1 MSATVEGPVGV
12 VVATPPAVQANR
24 RLSLKRLLAINAYWF
39 GGGAHW
45 QPITIALL
53 PIGALIVAGTNA
65 DLLIGRV
72 NAAGNVFALL
82 VPVAVGWLSDRTVS
96 PWGRRR
102 PWIAAG
108 TAVNVVGLLV
118 LGLAPTAAAL
128 VVGYLVIQIGFNLAG
143 GAFNGVIPDVVP
155 AEQRGRASGLLG
167 VMNQLGIVIGLLLTI
182 LILSALGNNRLGM
195 FAGYVMIALVLF
207 GTMVITLAAVKEPA
221 AVRSAP
227 RVRPHLRPAAL
238 VCTLSSAAAIGLVF
252 TLLLFETGRL
262 FLPLIALNVAVGATA
277 YFSGRRLKA
286 LQEFFSAF
294 RSNDFFWTF
303 ATRFLVQLGIYTI
316 LPWIGLYFHDVV
328 RSRDFGTAAAY
339 WSLAVLG
346 GAVPTSFIGGHLS
359 DRIRRRKVFVY
370 ISGGVMALVAS
381 VLLFGLVDSLPV
393 LYVMGV
399 VFGLGYGCY
408 FSVDWA
414 LACDVLPDSQKSAGR
429 DMALWHIAFALPAAL
444 GATLTAK
451 PLHYLNESGH
461 FFVGMTSGG
470 NLGFR
475 LVFATAAIWF
485 VLGTLMVGRIRGV
498 R

>member
-1 MSATVEGPVGV
+1 MSATVEAPVGV
-12 VVATPPAVQANR
+12 VVAPPPAVQSR

-108 TAVNVVGLLV
+108 TAVNVVGLLM

-195 FAGYVMIALVLF
+195 LAGYVMIAVVLS
-207 GTMVITLAAVKEPA
+207 GTMLITLAAVREPA
-221 AVRSAP
+221 AIRPAP
-227 RVRPHLRPAAL
+227 RPRLPVRRAAI
-238 VCTLSSAAAIGLVF
+238 VCVLSSVAAIGLVF
-252 TLLLFETGRL
+252 ILLLFETGRL
-262 FLPLIALNVAVGATA
+262 FLPLVAFCVATGATA
-277 YFSGRRLKA
+277 YFSGRRLPA
-286 LQEFFSAF
+286 LQEFVSAFRSHEFFSAF
-294 RSNDFFWTF
+294 
-303 ATRFLVQLGIYTI
+303 ATRYLGHR
-316 LPWIGLYFHDVV
+316 LRCAHRQPEV
-328 RSRDFGTAAAY
+328 SRQGH
-339 WSLAVLG
+339 
-346 GAVPTSFIGGHLS
+346 GAVAHRLCAARGAWRELDGKT
-359 DRIRRRKVFVY
+359 
-370 ISGGVMALVAS
+370 A
-381 VLLFGLVDSLPV
+381 SLPERI
-393 LYVMGV
+393 GSRSHRHDKWWQP
-399 VFGLGYGCY
+399 GLSARFRHSSHLVCLRHPDGRPYPRG
-408 FSVDWA
+408 A
-414 LACDVLPDSQKSAGR
+414 L
-429 DMALWHIAFALPAAL
+429 I
-444 GATLTAK
+444 T
-451 PLHYLNESGH
+451 
-461 FFVGMTSGG
+461 
-470 NLGFR
+470 
-475 LVFATAAIWF
+475 
-485 VLGTLMVGRIRGV
+485 
-498 R
+498 